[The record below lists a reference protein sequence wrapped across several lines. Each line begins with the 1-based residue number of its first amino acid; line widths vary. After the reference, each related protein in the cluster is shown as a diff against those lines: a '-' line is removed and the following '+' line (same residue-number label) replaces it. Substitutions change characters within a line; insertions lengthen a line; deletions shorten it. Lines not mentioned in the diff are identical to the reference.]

1 MRLPPGERL
10 VSTDSLVVGHEGA
23 AILPPLSMTIA
34 AGELWAV
41 IGPNGSG
48 KSTFVRTALGLVPP
62 ISGTLERRAGLRLAY
77 VPQQS
82 ALDAIFP
89 ISVLDFVLMGL
100 QGPENVTLLARRAN
114 AVRAVAALEEA
125 GARAL
130 ERRQL
135 RDLSGG
141 QRQRVLIARALATDA
156 DLVFL
161 DEPTTALDA
170 AAEHEVEVASLAD
183 VVGRD
188 EDRPALVAQLGQDRQ
203 DPFSRGLIDTAQR
216 LVEEQHAGILRKR
229 PGDQD
234 PLALAPGEGA
244 EAASGLA
251 LQADALERPPRG
263 AALPGADPPVPG
275 KRSVGPHEDD
285 IQGAD
290 REVEPRPLGLR
301 DVGRRPGEAD
311 VAVPVRRLAE
321 QCPEEGRLAAPV
333 GTEHGDAPPRR
344 DLEADLGDDRATG
357 GVARLQVVDLDD
369 APGAQRATRQ
379 VATSAKTAP
388 VSTAIAAPGGTSS
401 S

>member
-10 VSTDSLVVGHEGA
+10 VSTDGLVVGHEGA

-62 ISGTLERRAGLRLAY
+62 VSGTLERRAGLRLAY

-100 QGPENVTLLARRAN
+100 QGPDNVTLLARRAN
-114 AVRAVAALEEA
+114 AQRAVAALEEA

-170 AAEHEVEVASLAD
+170 AAEHEVLELT
-183 VVGRD
+183 
-188 EDRPALVAQLGQDRQ
+188 E
-203 DPFSRGLIDTAQR
+203 R
-216 LVEEQHAGILRKR
+216 LRAK
-229 PGDQD
+229 
-234 PLALAPGEGA
+234 
-244 EAASGLA
+244 
-251 LQADALERPPRG
+251 RG
-263 AALPGADPPVPG
+263 AAVVMVTHLVEDGLERAD
-275 KRSVGPHEDD
+275 H
-285 IQGAD
+285 ALLLD
-290 REVEPRPLGLR
+290 R
-301 DVGRRPGEAD
+301 D
-311 VAVPVRRLAE
+311 
-321 QCPEEGRLAAPV
+321 
-333 GTEHGDAPPRR
+333 H
-344 DLEADLGDDRATG
+344 
-357 GVARLQVVDLDD
+357 GVAR
-369 APGAQRATRQ
+369 PT
-379 VATSAKTAP
+379 TA
-388 VSTAIAAPGGTSS
+388 AAVRGLPEFERVYGRFVGRGEARP
-401 S
+401 